1 MNMIAVA
8 SATDTCDT
16 LFAGNPDAVVTLGAA
31 QWITVM
37 VPGTGDPG
45 YYTIIRDTGR
55 PSRCAIRMQPEGL
68 LGYIEPGDLVPG
80 EIADI
85 LTDGIPV
92 RRGARS

>member
-1 MNMIAVA
+1 MTVITIAVA

-16 LFAGNPDAVVTLGAA
+16 LFAGNPDAVATLGTA

-55 PSRCAIRMQPEGL
+55 PGRYAIRMHPGGL
-68 LGYIEPGDLVPG
+68 LGEIESGTGPPG
-80 EIADI
+80 EITDI
-85 LTDGIPV
+85 LTDGIPL
-92 RRGARS
+92 RRGA